1 MLLSRS
7 IKQGRF
13 ASAKRSCFVFANSA
27 NLSSAKS
34 ARRRAGIH
42 VRLSKIGIARINW
55 TTRVGAT
62 AFVGLCLTLLLAMN
76 WAGSGEANAQSF
88 GWLNFGPTNGD
99 SGPTYST
106 NPTDPEF
113 VREWEA
119 NPPKGFGT
127 LAKANVEA
135 TKMAIRQYLMIVSKG
150 GWPQL
155 PEPPAKTPRDSLM
168 QFGMTDANVAILRA
182 RLAASGDLRGGNS
195 NSTYFDAD
203 VDGALKRFQSS
214 NGLAP
219 TGIADKR
226 TIVALNIPADVRL
239 KQLKANLTRLQE
251 VIPTTSKKY
260 VVVNIPAAQIEAV
273 ENGAI
278 VARYAGV
285 VGKADRPTP
294 LLHTPI
300 TDLSFNPTWRLP
312 PTVISE
318 DLIPRGQ
325 EMQKKGQNVLVK
337 FGIDA
342 YDGTGKRVDPTKIN
356 WENVKPGTYRYS
368 QKPGK
373 ENPLGFLKIN
383 FDSAHSV
390 YMHDTP
396 SDRIFGRN
404 FRSESSG
411 CIRVHNIENLAT
423 WLLAGQNSWDAA
435 KVGEMKESGRPL
447 DVKLKKPV
455 QLLFVYIS
463 AWATEDGVVQ
473 FRRDIYQKDG
483 VGEVAA
489 AY

>member
-1 MLLSRS
+1 
-7 IKQGRF
+7 
-13 ASAKRSCFVFANSA
+13 
-27 NLSSAKS
+27 
-34 ARRRAGIH
+34 
-42 VRLSKIGIARINW
+42 
-55 TTRVGAT
+55 
-62 AFVGLCLTLLLAMN
+62 
-76 WAGSGEANAQSF
+76 
-88 GWLNFGPTNGD
+88 
-99 SGPTYST
+99 
-106 NPTDPEF
+106 
-113 VREWEA
+113 
-119 NPPKGFGT
+119 
-127 LAKANVEA
+127 
-135 TKMAIRQYLMIVSKG
+135 
-150 GWPQL
+150 
-155 PEPPAKTPRDSLM
+155 TPRDSLL
-168 QFGMTDANVAILRA
+168 QFGTNDPNVALLRA
-182 RLAASGDLRGGNS
+182 RLAASRELSGGNTT
-195 NSTYFDAD
+195 STYFDAE
-203 VDGALKRFQSS
+203 VDKALKRFQAA
-214 NGLAP
+214 NGLTP
-219 TGIADKR
+219 TGIADRR
-226 TIVALNIPADVRL
+226 TIAALNVPADVRL
-239 KQLKANLTRLQE
+239 KQLKVNLTRLQE
-251 VIPTTSKKY
+251 AVPTAPAKY

-273 ENGAI
+273 LNGQI

-285 VGKADRPTP
+285 VGKSDRPTP

-325 EMQKKGQNVLVK
+325 QMQKKGQNVLLK

-342 YDGTGKRVDPTKIN
+342 YDGTGRKVDPLTIN
-356 WENVKPGTYRYS
+356 WDKVTPGTYRYS

-383 FDSAHSV
+383 FNSAHSV

-423 WLLAGQNSWDAA
+423 WLLAGQNGWDADRIA
-435 KVGEMKESGRPL
+435 QMKESGRSL
-447 DVKLKKPV
+447 DVRLKKPV

-463 AWATEDGVVQ
+463 AWATADGIIQ

>member
-1 MLLSRS
+1 VRGRLLN
-7 IKQGRF
+7 F
-13 ASAKRSCFVFANSA
+13 
-27 NLSSAKS
+27 
-34 ARRRAGIH
+34 RAGAAA
-42 VRLSKIGIARINW
+42 RWLAAAAIAGGLVAMSASGW
-55 TTRVGAT
+55 TGQGA
-62 AFVGLCLTLLLAMN
+62 AF
-76 WAGSGEANAQSF
+76 AQSF
-88 GWLNFGPTNGD
+88 GWINFGPVGGD
-99 SGPTYST
+99 APGSSLST
-106 NPTDPEF
+106 NPTDPDF

-119 NPPKGFGT
+119 NPPKGFAT
-127 LAKANVEA
+127 LAKANIEA
-135 TKMAIRQYLMIVSKG
+135 TKMAVRQYLMIVSRG
-150 GWPQL
+150 GWPQI
-155 PEPPAKTPRDSLM
+155 PEPPDRTPRDSLM
-168 QFGMTDANVAILRA
+168 QYGTTDANVAFLRA
-182 RLAASGDLRGGNS
+182 RLTASGDLRDGNPS
-195 NSTYFDAD
+195 STYFDTD
-203 VDGALKRFQSS
+203 LDKALKRFQAS
-214 NGLAP
+214 NGLTP

-226 TIVALNIPADVRL
+226 TIVALNVPADVRL
-239 KQLKANLTRLQE
+239 KQLKVNLARLQE

-260 VVVNIPAAQIEAV
+260 VIVNIPAAQIEAV
-273 ENGAI
+273 LNGQI

-294 LLHTPI
+294 LLRTPI

-318 DLIPRGQ
+318 DLIPRGRQ
-325 EMQKKGQNVLVK
+325 MQGKGQNVLVK

-342 YDGTGKRVDPTKIN
+342 YDAGGKKVDPLKIN
-356 WENVKPGTYRYS
+356 WDKVSPGTYRYS

-411 CIRVHNIENLAT
+411 CIRVHNIENLAV
-423 WLLAGQNSWDAA
+423 WLLGGQNGWDGDRVAQI
-435 KVGEMKESGRPL
+435 KESGTPL
-447 DVKLKKPV
+447 DVRLKAPV

-483 VGEVAA
+483 VGEIAA
-489 AY
+489 SY